1 MRVVVLDLLDVNIHI
16 ELMKL
21 LYVCLQ
27 YLVERKCRHTKETKK
42 LFQIRHPSNVLRN
55 SNRILSHFLLFP
67 CVEK

>member
-27 YLVERKCRHTKETKK
+27 YLVERK
-42 LFQIRHPSNVLRN
+42 
-55 SNRILSHFLLFP
+55 
-67 CVEK
+67 